1 MTTIPT
7 NLDEAKT
14 HLRDARHKASPFVEK
29 FARFGYAAKGVVYCI
44 VGGLAA
50 FAAFG
55 NGGQTTGSRGA
66 LDTIAEQPFGR
77 VLLGLVAL
85 GLAGYSLWQF
95 IRAIE
100 DPENEG
106 SDGKAIAKRIGFFIS
121 GVIHFA
127 LVWYAIGI
135 VTGAAAGG
143 GGGGGG
149 GGDDGAQTWSAKAI
163 SYPMGQWLVFLTG
176 VGIVCYGIYQL
187 VKAFKSELGKRLH
200 LGQLEPHTYRAVV
213 AISRFGLAARG
224 VVFGVI
230 GVFLALAA
238 YRHDPNE
245 AKGIAGALDALQRQP
260 YGPFLLGAVAIG
272 LIAYG
277 IYEFVKA
284 RYRSINP
291 E

>member
-7 NLDEAKT
+7 NLDEAKA

-29 FARFGYAAKGVVYCI
+29 FARFGYAAKGVVYVV

-55 NGGQTTGSRGA
+55 SGGETTGSRGA
-66 LDTIAEQPFGR
+66 LAAIHDQPFGR
-77 VLLGLVAL
+77 VLLGLVAF

-100 DPENEG
+100 DPENDG

-121 GVIHFA
+121 GVLHFL

-135 VTGAAAGG
+135 VTGAATGGAGG
-143 GGGGGG
+143 E
-149 GGDDGAQTWSAKAI
+149 DDGARSWSATAM

-176 VGIVCYGIYQL
+176 AGIVCYGIYQL
-187 VKAFKSELGKRLH
+187 VKAFKSELGKHLH
-200 LGQLEPHTYRAVV
+200 LGQLEPNTYRAVV

-224 VVFGVI
+224 VVFGII
-230 GVFLALAA
+230 GGFLAMAA
-238 YRHDPNE
+238 YHHNPNE
-245 AKGIAGALDALQRQP
+245 AKGVAGALDTLQRQP
-260 YGPFLLGAVAIG
+260 YGPWLLGAAAIG

-277 IYEFVKA
+277 VYEFVKA
-284 RYRSINP
+284 RYRQINP
-291 E
+291 T

>member
-7 NLDEAKT
+7 NFNEAKA

-50 FAAFG
+50 MVAFG

-66 LDTIAEQPFGR
+66 LDTIAHQPFGR
-77 VLLGLVAL
+77 VLLGVVAF
-85 GLAGYSLWQF
+85 GLAGYALWQF
-95 IRAIE
+95 IRSIE

-135 VTGAAAGG
+135 VTGAAGSGGAGG
-143 GGGGGG
+143 N
-149 GGDDGAQTWSAKAI
+149 DDGAQTWSAKAM

-200 LGQLEPHTYRAVV
+200 LGQLEPQTYRAVV

-224 VVFGVI
+224 VVFGII
-230 GVFLALAA
+230 GGFLAVAA
-238 YRHDPNE
+238 YHHNPNE
-245 AKGIAGALDALQRQP
+245 ARGVAGALDTLQRQP
-260 YGPFLLGAVAIG
+260 YGPWLLGAAAVG

-291 E
+291 A